1 MKTDVLV
8 IPIVVVCAVKHGAA
22 APLQT
27 LDKIQWMYDRKTVQ
41 VREVLGSMTV
51 HAFVNDGLQV
61 DRLCVPAI
69 LPELLY

>member
-8 IPIVVVCAVKHGAA
+8 ISVIVVCAVKHGTT

-41 VREVLGSMTV
+41 VREVLGSVKV
-51 HAFVNDGLQV
+51 HALVNNGLHIV
-61 DRLCVPAI
+61 RLCVPAI
-69 LPELLY
+69 LP